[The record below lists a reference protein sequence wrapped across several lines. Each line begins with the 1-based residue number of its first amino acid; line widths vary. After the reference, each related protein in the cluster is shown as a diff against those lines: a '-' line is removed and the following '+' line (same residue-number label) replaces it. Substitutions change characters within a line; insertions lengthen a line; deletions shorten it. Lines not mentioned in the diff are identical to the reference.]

1 MFGLVVEGALI
12 LELEGLGVWF
22 MEGLEE
28 EGIWVCGL
36 REENS
41 GLSWLCREDGMEITG
56 DMLKAFW
63 SSLKA
68 NGQSTNLMAIAKQC
82 SYEMREWDWLE
93 ANEWEVLCCEIGGKL
108 GVE

>member
-1 MFGLVVEGALI
+1 M
-12 LELEGLGVWF
+12 
-22 MEGLEE
+22 
-28 EGIWVCGL
+28 CGL

-82 SYEMREWDWLE
+82 SYEMRE
-93 ANEWEVLCCEIGGKL
+93 
-108 GVE
+108 